1 MISKKGNDME
11 THDRT
16 NCFKNNYKTA
26 DNHPDLKGKLT
37 LSKDLMRALVED
49 LKAGREAVLDIAMWK
64 RLQKDGSTPYLSMS
78 VQRALSEEE
87 LAAKGYVKKDDAFGG
102 VTDEGFATKKDAA
115 ADVPF

>member
-1 MISKKGNDME
+1 MDTI
-11 THDRT
+11 HDKT

-37 LSKDLMRALVED
+37 LSKELMRALVDD

-78 VQRALSEEE
+78 VQRALTEEE
-87 LAAKGYVKKDDAFGG
+87 LAAKGYKKADDFGG
-102 VTDEGFATKKDAA
+102 VTEDGFGKSS